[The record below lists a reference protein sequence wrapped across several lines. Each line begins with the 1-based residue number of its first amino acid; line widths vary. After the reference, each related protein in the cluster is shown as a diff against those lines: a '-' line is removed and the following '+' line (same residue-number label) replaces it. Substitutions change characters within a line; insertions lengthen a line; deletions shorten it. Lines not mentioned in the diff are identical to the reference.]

1 MQINKSDYSRVTT
14 LRKGKSKMIDKI
26 IAAFFSVVTFFVSI
40 FYTPTPITPVN
51 PETLPEATIEQTV
64 TVMTYNIYMGGTG
77 EKSPENRAPLI
88 KQNVES
94 YNPDS
99 FGMQE
104 VTEDWYEMLKEM
116 FPDYG
121 WVGVGRDRDLG
132 GEASPIFYKKD
143 KFELLDGGTFWLSK
157 TPEKPSRGWDA
168 MFNRVCTYAVLKDKE
183 TGFTYAHFNA
193 HFDHLGVI
201 ARQESVAVV
210 TNKIAEIAPDMPV
223 VFTGDLNDNRESNM
237 YSAVI
242 GSGFI
247 DSRDLSG
254 SDDVGETYHGYSEI
268 TKKELDYI
276 FVNAFVK
283 SVNSYEVNREKLNG
297 IYPSDHHPVVSE
309 ITLFN

>member
-1 MQINKSDYSRVTT
+1 
-14 LRKGKSKMIDKI
+14 
-26 IAAFFSVVTFFVSI
+26 
-40 FYTPTPITPVN
+40 
-51 PETLPEATIEQTV
+51 
-64 TVMTYNIYMGGTG
+64 
-77 EKSPENRAPLI
+77 
-88 KQNVES
+88 
-94 YNPDS
+94 
-99 FGMQE
+99 
-104 VTEDWYEMLKEM
+104 
-116 FPDYG
+116 
-121 WVGVGRDRDLG
+121 
-132 GEASPIFYKKD
+132 
-143 KFELLDGGTFWLSK
+143 
-157 TPEKPSRGWDA
+157 

-242 GSGFI
+242 GSGFK

>member
-1 MQINKSDYSRVTT
+1 
-14 LRKGKSKMIDKI
+14 MIDKI
-26 IAAFFSVVTFFVSI
+26 IAAFFSIVTFFISI
-40 FYTPTPITPVN
+40 FYTPTAVTPVN
-51 PETLPEATIEQTV
+51 PETLPEAKLEHSV

-88 KQNVES
+88 KQTVEK

-104 VTEDWYEMLKEM
+104 VTVEWYARLKEM

-121 WVGVGRDRDLG
+121 FVGVGRSNKLE
-132 GEASPIFYKKD
+132 GEASPIFFKKD
-143 KFELLDGGTFWLSK
+143 KYELIEGGTFWLSK
-157 TPEKPSRGWDA
+157 TPEKPSKGWDA

-210 TNKIAEIAPDMPV
+210 TKKVAEIAPDMPV
-223 VFTGDLNDNRESNM
+223 VFTGDLNENIESDM
-237 YSAVI
+237 YATVLS
-242 GSGFI
+242 SGFK
-247 DSRDLSG
+247 DTRVLSG
-254 SDDVGETYHGYSEI
+254 SEDCDGTFHGYSDL
-268 TKKELDYI
+268 TTKELPIDYI

-283 SVNSYEVNREKLNG
+283 SVSSYTVDRNKLNG
-297 IYPSDHHPVVSE
+297 IYPSDHHAVIS
-309 ITLFN
+309 TLTMFN